1 MDSQMQAAYMEYMVG
16 KSKGGVPKSPG
27 VKSSSADNNRSGTK
41 KKAHRPILRALQGRL
56 EEWKDTNSK
65 LEGVLRSI
73 GNLRDRI
80 YWESNALAM
89 KQEEDQPVWRGSGF
103 RSGFSDEKSCN
114 SLLKKDIYLALDHD
128 LLQHER
134 MLSAVRSL
142 VASQAQ
148 TVDEIGRR
156 LDEWMLQNLMDQ
168 NDYVLEDRMVAMQV
182 REQNTFELTQE
193 VYSFLA
199 SDLYWKQNMA
209 TRVFESCHDGVLGR
223 TDDNDRSHSLLKS
236 DPRDVI
242 KKSWKEF
249 SKPENKKILDL
260 VDKLLAIP

>member
-1 MDSQMQAAYMEYMVG
+1 MDSQMQSAYMEYMLG
-16 KSKGGVPKSPG
+16 KSKGDIPKSPAE
-27 VKSSSADNNRSGTK
+27 KSSSADSNRSGTK
-41 KKAHRPILRALQGRL
+41 KKGNRPILRALQGRL
-56 EEWKDTNSK
+56 EEWKDTNSQ

-80 YWESNALAM
+80 YWESSALAIQ
-89 KQEEDQPVWRGSGF
+89 QEEKEQLVWRESGF
-103 RSGFSDEKSCN
+103 RSGFSNDN
-114 SLLKKDIYLALDHD
+114 TSLLKKDIHLALDHD

-134 MLSAVRSL
+134 MLSALRSL
-142 VASQAQ
+142 MASQAQ
-148 TVDEIGRR
+148 TIDEIGRR

-168 NDYVLEDRMVAMQV
+168 NDYVLEDRMVAMHV
-182 REQNTFELTQE
+182 KEQNTYELAQE
-193 VYSFLA
+193 LYSFLA

-209 TRVFESCHDGVLGR
+209 TRVFESCHDGVLGG

-242 KKSWKEF
+242 KKSSKEF
-249 SKPENKKILDL
+249 SKPENKKVLDL